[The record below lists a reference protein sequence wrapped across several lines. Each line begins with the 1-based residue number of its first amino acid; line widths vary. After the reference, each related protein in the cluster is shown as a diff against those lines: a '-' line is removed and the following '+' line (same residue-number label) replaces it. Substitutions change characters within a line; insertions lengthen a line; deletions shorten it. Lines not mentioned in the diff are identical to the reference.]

1 MIIYRVVSK
10 DTAFVSKWFTSK
22 AKCNRLIR
30 HIQFSYIDQLICGTE
45 FEIETAELEME
56 EG

>member
-30 HIQFSYIDQLICGTE
+30 HIQFSYPAQLVCGTQ
-45 FEIETAELEME
+45 FEIEKAELEIDD
-56 EG
+56 

>member
-10 DTAFVSKWFTSK
+10 ETSFVSKWFTSK

-30 HIQFSYIDQLICGTE
+30 HIQFSYPDQLICGTKL
-45 FEIETAELEME
+45 EIEMAELEME